1 MSRSTPRLF
10 PELMARPS
18 LGFPG
23 DRRDAPV
30 RKQRRACLVSHASHC
45 RFDSICSFARHGRYE
60 APTQRVRAL
69 RLCWRGFLDP
79 AIHPCA
85 TLILSVVMDYA
96 LFFFVFILFM
106 FMGSPRHFTVILH

>member
-1 MSRSTPRLF
+1 
-10 PELMARPS
+10 
-18 LGFPG
+18 
-23 DRRDAPV
+23 
-30 RKQRRACLVSHASHC
+30 
-45 RFDSICSFARHGRYE
+45 
-60 APTQRVRAL
+60 VRAL